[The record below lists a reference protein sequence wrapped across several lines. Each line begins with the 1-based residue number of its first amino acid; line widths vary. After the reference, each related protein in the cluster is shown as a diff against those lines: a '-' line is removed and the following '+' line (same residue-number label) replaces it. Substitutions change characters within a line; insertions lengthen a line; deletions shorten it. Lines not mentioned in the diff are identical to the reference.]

1 MFSCSQPGFRRM
13 VASWTAAA
21 ATAGHESI
29 DKVDSSQIMEEQS
42 NQAGLVVWSED
53 RGQFC
58 KLHMWKVGCLFCL
71 GALKSGRKWLWSELL
86 RTPAADG
93 AVTSQHSAP
102 TSRSH
107 RARSAVACAWPLFV
121 SAYWLVKRNHSGVE
135 TKFVVYFVFLFHPLA
150 ECLIIECLGLRV
162 LNTRSFLDFWKPFFN
177 GSIHIKCIKMFTF

>member
-1 MFSCSQPGFRRM
+1 MTIQWVIWKSLQFDCLTQFYTFVCFHQNFKITLDLLQIWHCSQPGFRRM

-107 RARSAVACAWPLFV
+107 HQARSAVACAWPLFV
-121 SAYWLVKRNHSGVE
+121 SAYCLVKRNHSGVE
-135 TKFVVYFVFLFHPLA
+135 TKFVVYFVFLFH
-150 ECLIIECLGLRV
+150 
-162 LNTRSFLDFWKPFFN
+162 
-177 GSIHIKCIKMFTF
+177 H